1 MKHSAKAAARIA
13 REQDKA
19 ARRGSGALASAPP
32 AARPESAARSASA
45 SSSSL
50 AAGSASA
57 SSSNPVARQRLAQ
70 LPYAIVLAATAA
82 GLGLMWG
89 GGHAVSRGT
98 LVLAGALLAGS
109 LARLV
114 LPDGKVGLL
123 RSRRRLVDVA
133 LLTALGVGLLIAG
146 LIVRIPG

>member
-45 SSSSL
+45 SSSL

>member
-1 MKHSAKAAARIA
+1 M
-13 REQDKA
+13 
-19 ARRGSGALASAPP
+19 ASPPP
-32 AARPESAARSASA
+32 AARPESAAGSASA
-45 SSSSL
+45 GSSSL

-57 SSSNPVARQRLAQ
+57 GSSSLAAGSASAGSSSLAARQRLAQ

>member
-1 MKHSAKAAARIA
+1 VKHSAKAAARIA

-19 ARRGSGALASAPP
+19 ARRGSVATAIAPP
-32 AARPESAARSASA
+32 AARPEGAARSASE
-45 SSSSL
+45 SSSL
-50 AAGSASA
+50 AAASAGA
-57 SSSNPVARQRLAQ
+57 SSSNPPARQRLAQ

-114 LPDGKVGLL
+114 LPDGRAGLL

-133 LLTALGVGLLIAG
+133 LLAALGVGLLIAG